1 MQQRIPFQWGKANFA
16 WETNPFPNQ
25 SKNPFTWDDCALIIE
40 VVQALGGGYYDEKE
54 HWKNKEK
61 KKKFIKLLCKI
72 EGKEYKETKEVTN
85 RKIRISDIA
94 LVAKEVLGI
103 NIKVDL

>member
-40 VVQALGGGYYDEKE
+40 VLEGLLGGKAPEDI
-54 HWKNKEK
+54 WKDKQK
-61 KKKFIKLLCKI
+61 KKQFIKLLCKI
-72 EGKEYKETKEVTN
+72 EGKEYKETKEIID
-85 RKIRISDIA
+85 RKIRITDIA